1 MFQRVVCTPLMFT
14 GVVFFFFGGGRG
26 GWVALARD
34 EKAMMNAFLKKEKGE
49 RFLQFLP
56 RGQS

>member
-1 MFQRVVCTPLMFT
+1 MYASDVYR
-14 GVVFFFFGGGRG
+14 GGFFFFWRGEGG